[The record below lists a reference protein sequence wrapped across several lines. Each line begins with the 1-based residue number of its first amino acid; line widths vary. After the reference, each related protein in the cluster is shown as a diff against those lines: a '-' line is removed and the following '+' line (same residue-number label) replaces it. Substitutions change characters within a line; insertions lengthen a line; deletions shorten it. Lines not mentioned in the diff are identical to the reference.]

1 MLCAGVYVST
11 FHPENLRA
19 DAGRC
24 YYCPANANRQQFV
37 LFFYFFCQVSAV
49 MRNLLWPRCSFNAL
63 TESARMCS
71 VELYI

>member
-19 DAGRC
+19 DAGRG
-24 YYCPANANRQQFV
+24 YYSPANANRQQKC
-37 LFFYFFCQVSAV
+37 FCQVSAV

-71 VELYI
+71 VELYT